1 MKCIVPTC
9 TYPGE
14 TSNPDG
20 ICGYCRIKDVL
31 ADYINT
37 QKAKEFVRNMG
48 QGALEES
55 KQQFFDGFGNG
66 QAR

>member
-1 MKCIVPTC
+1 MKCLVPTC

-31 ADYINT
+31 ANYVNT
-37 QKAKEFVRNMG
+37 QKAKEFVLNMG
-48 QGALEES
+48 QGALEQS
-55 KQQFFDGFGNG
+55 KIDFFE
-66 QAR
+66 QASIGE